1 MMRIFYPKTI
11 TKAFIEESIASQI
24 EGEILDYEIISSE
37 RIREAYQIKN
47 KDYADYLN
55 KAKAMTDDV
64 GEFIKG
70 YLPAFSSER
79 KDFVLIR
86 KKFEFLAKHETL
98 LKIRVKTDKGDKL
111 LQMRLEQPSFVII
124 PLVLFR
130 SRGQSL
136 YIIDHYNSKISY
148 VIGDPE
154 NPRTDSYF
162 VDNAME
168 ELWHVA
174 IYPHLVGKENEALKK
189 GKPLD
194 DNNFK
199 KMLVKEGER
208 LSRLFTFAS
217 IDDFRLMR
225 GYEYIR
231 SERTPEK
238 RENFLVE
245 EIKKLGLKQ
254 ALKEVGKSRGFL
266 DFRRE
271 T

>member
-1 MMRIFYPKTI
+1 MRIFYPKTI
-11 TKAFIEESIASQI
+11 TKAFIKENIASQI

-37 RIREAYQIKN
+37 SIREPYQVKN
-47 KDYADYLN
+47 RDYEDYLN
-55 KAKAMTDDV
+55 KAKAIIKDV

-70 YLPAFSSER
+70 YLPPFSSER

-86 KKFEFLAKHETL
+86 KKFEFLAKHENL
-98 LKIRVKTDKGDKL
+98 LKIKVKTDKGDKL

-124 PLVLFR
+124 PLVLFK

-174 IYPHLVGKENEALKK
+174 IYPHLVRKENEALKER
-189 GKPLD
+189 KPLD

-199 KMLVKEGER
+199 KMLVKEGEQ

-217 IDDFRLMR
+217 IDDFRFKK
-225 GYEYIR
+225 GYEYIKP
-231 SERTPEK
+231 ERTPEK

-245 EIKKLGLKQ
+245 EIKKIGIKL
-254 ALKEVGKSRGFL
+254 ALKEVGKSKGFL